1 MIPHLDTWKL
11 TAQRGLWAYKGLKS
25 IFALVAML
33 RRLGKHS
40 KKQYTIS
47 PERPKQA
54 RKPRNH
60 KSMGQTVGIYFLLC
74 KYVWTVKKRYY

>member
-1 MIPHLDTWKL
+1 MIPHLDTWKV

-25 IFALVAML
+25 VFALLTML
-33 RRLGKHS
+33 RRLGKRR

-54 RKPRNH
+54 HKPRNH
-60 KSMGQTVGIYFLLC
+60 KNMGQTVGIYFLLC